1 MPAAETEGLDLSLDA
16 GALIAIERDDRRVR
30 AMCDEVIA
38 RGGRIDV
45 VPEVIAQA
53 WRGGERQVHL
63 ARFLKV
69 DEVTCPA
76 YDQRMARAVGLVCG
90 ASGHADVVDV
100 HVVLHARAEGQ
111 RVVTSDAEDL
121 RRVDPTLTIIEI

>member
-1 MPAAETEGLDLSLDA
+1 MTAAEPAGLDLSLDA

-30 AMCDEVIA
+30 ALCDEVIA

-45 VPEVIAQA
+45 VPEVIAQV

-69 DEVTCPA
+69 EEVTCPA

-90 ASGHADVVDV
+90 TSGHDDVVDA
-100 HVVLHARAEGQ
+100 HVVLHARAQGQ
-111 RVVTSDAEDL
+111 RVVTSDPDDL
-121 RRVDPTLTIIEI
+121 RRVDPTVRIIEI